1 MAIQRCRLCAIR
13 PDLSLR
19 HPTKG
24 FLLRGDALGVAAGLL
39 DQAFDTE
46 LYGGTQLDQKVFVV
60 DAAPLLCCLANMTA
74 EYRRATA

>member
-1 MAIQRCRLCAIR
+1 M
-13 PDLSLR
+13 SLR

-46 LYGGTQLDQKVFVV
+46 LYGGTSWSKVLVV